1 MTNRK
6 RIFILD
12 DEEEILE
19 LLERILGNQYI
30 VFTKSNTLG
39 IEEDLVQFKPHLI
52 VIDHFMGDQTSE
64 DILTQ
69 TLGLIN
75 NVPVILHS
83 AHDEI
88 ERIAMEAK
96 VAGFIRKPSGI
107 KEIRERV
114 ASVLQPG
121 QPDHST
127 HSIIFSASIL

>member
-1 MTNRK
+1 MLPKQLIMPNQK

-30 VFTKSNTLG
+30 VFTKSNTKG
-39 IEEDLVQFKPHLI
+39 IEADLMEFKPHVLM
-52 VIDHFMGDQTSE
+52 IDHFMGDKTSK

-69 TLGLIN
+69 ALDLLN

-83 AHDEI
+83 AHEEI
-88 ERIAMEAK
+88 EKLSIETK
-96 VAGFIRKPSGI
+96 VAAFIRKPSGI

-114 ASVLQPG
+114 AAVLQSG
-121 QPDHST
+121 HL
-127 HSIIFSASIL
+127 A